1 MNNAEFQEFYEKY
14 YEFSTRIA
22 NKIVKSHVV
31 AEDISQETFFN
42 LYKIKDALDCS
53 SELRL
58 QGLVAKAAVNKARD
72 YLRKNYTKRE
82 IFQMDQIGQEK
93 YLESVEDQ
101 FLDVEKKKYMFKAL
115 ENLRKKNKKNKS
127 DMAKTN
133 EELRKISKRLN
144 QDSINKFI
152 KERNG
157 IKS

>member
-82 IFQMDQIGQEK
+82 IFQMDQRRNTW
-93 YLESVEDQ
+93 
-101 FLDVEKKKYMFKAL
+101 
-115 ENLRKKNKKNKS
+115 NLWRINSLMWRKRS
-127 DMAKTN
+127 TCSRHLKTS
-133 EELRKISKRLN
+133 ERKIKRIMRFML
-144 QDSINKFI
+144 Q
-152 KERNG
+152 
-157 IKS
+157 